1 MNHQPKPPI
10 FEERTIGERR
20 VRTSPDRGKP
30 LLLLVRLF
38 PYSMGLW
45 DLIWNELAEHYTVAT
60 FNLRVPEFE
69 TETDPRDVFRSL
81 AADCVRIAEGL
92 GHKRFHVFGWHGGA
106 QVTLRLAID
115 FPDRLISCMLQGAIY
130 EHREQ
135 RPTDFALKLV
145 EAVAANEDLG
155 FFTLYVLLSGLS
167 PEFAEAHFERIMK
180 IVDVRVEVDK
190 GRLDSKRAFAW
201 GRLQRRYF
209 VTESELDRVTAPVL
223 LVAPVG
229 AAWPPY
235 HAVRRL
241 HERMPTSELA
251 TVPRGGDLLIYEDP
265 EAFFAAT
272 GRFLRAAARGE
283 LATRHRL
290 GSDYAVEAGALRAV
304 VDELASED
312 AIVFLHGWLMS
323 PSMWDASIERLKD
336 RARCIA
342 LWQPAHG
349 PTGAPPN
356 GFEMSDW
363 AEWLASTLDRL
374 GVKRAVLVG
383 HSMGGMLV
391 QALRERRPDLV
402 RALVLVGTQSTDW
415 EEQTRSDFN
424 ALADAVAADWTPGL
438 AQQCADLLVGKPYQ
452 EQDGRRIAN
461 WKAQAG
467 GYDRS
472 GMSNLARAISN
483 RPDFLAGLSNADIPV
498 LVVHG
503 SDDVAIPVNVGR
515 TTAKQ
520 IPGAEYA
527 EIPEC
532 GHCPPIEASERFA
545 GELERFLNAHDL
557 LESERTAAA
566 R

>member
-1 MNHQPKPPI
+1 MNHQPKPAI
-10 FEERTIGERR
+10 FEERMIGDRR

-30 LLLLVRLF
+30 LMLLVRLF
-38 PYSMGLW
+38 PYNMGLW

-60 FNLRVPEFE
+60 FNLRVPKFE
-69 TETDPRDVFRSL
+69 TETNPRDVFHSL
-81 AADCVRIAEGL
+81 AADCVRIAEEL

-130 EHREQ
+130 EHREL

-145 EAVAANEDLG
+145 EAVAASEDLS

-167 PEFAEAHFERIMK
+167 PEFAEAHFDKIMK

-190 GRLDSKRAFAW
+190 GRLDAKGAHAW

-235 HAVRRL
+235 HTVRRL

-251 TVPRGGDLLIYEDP
+251 TIPRGGDLIIYEDP
-265 EAFFAAT
+265 DAFFAAT
-272 GRFLRAAARGE
+272 GRFLRVAARGD
-283 LATRHRL
+283 LATRRRL
-290 GSDYAVEAGALRAV
+290 GTDYAVESGALRAV
-304 VDELASED
+304 VNEAESEN

-323 PSMWDASIERLKD
+323 PSIWDAAIERLKD

-349 PTGAPPN
+349 STDAPPS
-356 GFEMSDW
+356 GFEMNDW
-363 AEWLASTLDRL
+363 ADWLAATLDRL
-374 GVKRAVLVG
+374 GVRRAVLVG

-391 QALRERRPDLV
+391 QAMRERHPDRV
-402 RALVLVGTQSTDW
+402 RALVLVGTQATAWD
-415 EEQTRSDFN
+415 EQRRSDFN
-424 ALADAVAADWTPGL
+424 AHADSVAAAWSPEL
-438 AQQCADLLVGKPYQ
+438 AQQSADILVGKAYR
-452 EQDGRRIAN
+452 EDGRRLQE
-461 WKAQAG
+461 WKDEVG
-467 GYDRS
+467 GYDLG
-472 GMSNLARAISN
+472 GMPALARAISN
-483 RPDFLAGLSNADIPV
+483 RPEFLSGLMNAELPV
-498 LVVHG
+498 LIVHG
-503 SDDVAIPVNVGR
+503 SEDTAIPVDVGR
-515 TTAKQ
+515 TLAKQ

-527 EIPEC
+527 ELPAC
-532 GHCPPIEASERFA
+532 GHCPPIEAAERFA
-545 GELERFLNAHDL
+545 SELERFLNAHGL
-557 LESERTAAA
+557 LEPDRATVS
-566 R
+566 